1 MPRWIK
7 MDPYSTGRPV
17 RLFTMPG
24 DGSNDIVTDYD
35 TFHKLIA
42 RGWVA
47 SRNLSGEGV
56 PFPISETSTYWSN
69 DTEAGQTLN
78 DVQLILVFLSYNWGL
93 NKEHYKEF
101 QLYGQK
107 VQSFLLRCKGV
118 EEKED
123 EVLEAL
129 LNCNRPFEEFDLA

>member
-1 MPRWIK
+1 MSSWIY
-7 MDPYSTGRPV
+7 MDEHSTGRPV
-17 RLFTMPG
+17 RSFTMPG
-24 DGSNDIVTDYD
+24 DGINDIVTDYG
-35 TFHKLIA
+35 TVNGLIA

-47 SRNLSGEGV
+47 SRHFSGEGV
-56 PFPISETSTYWSN
+56 PFPITETSTYWSN

-107 VQSFLLRCKGV
+107 VQSVLLRCQGV

-123 EVLEAL
+123 EVLESL
-129 LNCNRPFEEFDLA
+129 LNWPEDRPLEEF

>member
-1 MPRWIK
+1 
-7 MDPYSTGRPV
+7 
-17 RLFTMPG
+17 MPG
-24 DGSNDIVTDYD
+24 DGSNDIRTDYG
-35 TFHKLIA
+35 TVNELLA

-47 SRNLSGEGV
+47 SRQFSGEGV
-56 PFPISETSTYWSN
+56 PFPITKASTYWSN

-78 DVQLILVFLSYNWGL
+78 DVQLILVFLSYHWGH
-93 NKEHYKEF
+93 NKEHHKEF

-129 LNCNRPFEEFDLA
+129 LNWPKDRPFDLA